1 MSTSRTSRA
10 RCLRIRALAKVN
22 LSLRVLGIRPD
33 GYHELRTTFQS
44 LALHDTLTLTPARG
58 VLSLTCDDSACP
70 ADASNLVWVAA
81 ERLWRADGRRG
92 RPSGVAIA
100 IAKRIPM
107 QAGLGGGSSDAAAA
121 LRALSLFWGVRT
133 GPGAL
138 RAIAGQLGADVS
150 FFLEGGTA
158 LGVERGDVLYPLLDR
173 PPASVVLVDS
183 GFGVS
188 TLDAYGWWDAANA
201 DGARPRSSWPVSPES
216 GERGNDLEAPV
227 VAHHRAIGRIVKR
240 LASLG
245 SQQAAMSGSGSVVF
259 GLFSSESSAMEAA
272 AALAAPGRVITVT
285 RTVSRRE
292 YQRLSAPREAA
303 GSGTTI
309 CR

>member
-1 MSTSRTSRA
+1 MSTSRTRA
-10 RCLRIRALAKVN
+10 RRLRIRALAKVN

-58 VLSLTCDDSACP
+58 VLSLTCDDPACP

-92 RPSGVAIA
+92 RPSGVSIA
-100 IAKRIPM
+100 LAKRIPM

-121 LRALSLFWGVRT
+121 LRALSLFWRVRL
-133 GPGAL
+133 GPPVL
-138 RAIAGQLGADVS
+138 RSIARQLGADVS

-158 LGVERGDVLYPLLDR
+158 LGVDRGDVLYPLLDR
-173 PPASVVLVDS
+173 PPASVVLVAP

-201 DGARPRSSWPVSPES
+201 DGSRPRPSWPVSPES

-227 VAHHRAIGRIVKR
+227 VAHHREIGRIVKR
-240 LASLG
+240 LTSLG
-245 SQQAAMSGSGSVVF
+245 SQQAAMSGSGSVIF
-259 GLFSSESSAMEAA
+259 GLFSSESVAVEAA
-272 AALAAPGRVITVT
+272 AALAAPGRVVTVT

-292 YQRLSAPREAA
+292 YQRLAAP
-303 GSGTTI
+303 G
-309 CR
+309 